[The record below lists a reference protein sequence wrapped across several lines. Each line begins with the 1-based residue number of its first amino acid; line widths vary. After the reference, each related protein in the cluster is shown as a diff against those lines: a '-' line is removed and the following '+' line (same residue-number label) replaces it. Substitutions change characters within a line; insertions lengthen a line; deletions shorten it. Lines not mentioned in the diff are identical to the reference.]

1 MVVDGTDV
9 DEIRKSMENDLSF
22 MQRRHQKGQQ
32 IFLQFGMF
40 CPAFGMVG
48 TLVGLVKMMTD
59 LTDIVQIA
67 NNMQVALL
75 TTFMGFFIANTLFL
89 PVGGK
94 LQIMSQN
101 NEVIL
106 KE

>member
-1 MVVDGTDV
+1 
-9 DEIRKSMENDLSF
+9 
-22 MQRRHQKGQQ
+22 
-32 IFLQFGMF
+32 MF

-75 TTFMGFFIANTLFL
+75 TTFYGSLFANTLFL
-89 PVGGK
+89 PIAGK
-94 LQIMSQN
+94 LQVMSQ

-106 KE
+106 KELMIEGILSIPKGENPKVLKKYLETFIAPKRRIDA

>member
-1 MVVDGTDV
+1 
-9 DEIRKSMENDLSF
+9 
-22 MQRRHQKGQQ
+22 
-32 IFLQFGMF
+32 MF

-75 TTFMGFFIANTLFL
+75 TTFYGSLIC
-89 PVGGK
+89 
-94 LQIMSQN
+94 
-101 NEVIL
+101 
-106 KE
+106 

>member
-1 MVVDGTDV
+1 
-9 DEIRKSMENDLSF
+9 

-67 NNMQVALL
+67 NKYAGGTINNFLGSL
-75 TTFMGFFIANTLFL
+75 IANTLFL
-89 PVGGK
+89 PVAGK
-94 LQIMSQN
+94 LQVLSQ
-101 NEVIL
+101 
-106 KE
+106 

>member
-1 MVVDGTDV
+1 
-9 DEIRKSMENDLSF
+9 MENELAF

-59 LTDIVQIA
+59 LNGYCSNSKQICRW
-67 NNMQVALL
+67 
-75 TTFMGFFIANTLFL
+75 
-89 PVGGK
+89 PY
-94 LQIMSQN
+94 
-101 NEVIL
+101 
-106 KE
+106 